1 MALWKKQSQ
10 IEEMIAE
17 YLAESD
23 QCVRA
28 SGEAFDEYLESGP
41 SEAFHEKVKA
51 VQEAEWSADQKRRQV
66 EEEMFD
72 KALMPALRGD
82 LLSLLEAL
90 DAVPNECEEV
100 IREIWL
106 RSVHL
111 PEEYHDRLQ
120 DLVRVNIEANE
131 RLGELV
137 RQLFEAPADVV
148 PVADKVVEAE
158 KAADVIEQELVKAI
172 FDSPRELAEKMLL
185 AHVVNG
191 IAEISD
197 LAEDASDMVRVIAVK
212 QQA

>member
-10 IEEMIAE
+10 IEEMVVE
-17 YLAESD
+17 YLTESD

-28 SGEAFDEYLESGP
+28 SGEAFDEFLESGP
-41 SEAFHEKVKA
+41 SEAFRDKAQA
-51 VQEAEWSADQKRRQV
+51 VQQAEWAADQKRRQV
-66 EEEMFD
+66 EREMFD

-82 LLSLLEAL
+82 VLSLLEAL

-106 RSVHL
+106 RGIRL

-137 RQLFEAPADVV
+137 RQLFKAPGDVV
-148 PVADKVVEAE
+148 PAADKVVEAE

-172 FDSPRELAEKMLL
+172 FDSSRELAEKMLL
-185 AHVVNG
+185 AHVVDG
-191 IAEISD
+191 IAKISD
-197 LAEDASDMVRVIAVK
+197 LAEDASDLVRIIAVK